1 MRIITTLFFLLLSG
15 TTLQAQIQ
23 KGSDMDGEA
32 ADDYSGCSVSMFD
45 ANTVAIGAYGNDGTG
60 NDAGHVRIYSFNGS
74 AWIQKGSD
82 IDGEATGDNSGFSVS
97 MPDAN
102 TVAIGA
108 SENDGSGSA
117 AGHVRIYSWN
127 GTMWVQKGND
137 IDGEASGDRS
147 GSSVSMPDANTV
159 AIGAPWNDGTANG
172 AGHVRIYSWNG
183 NAWVQKGLDI
193 DGEAASDNSGS
204 SVSMPDANTI
214 AIGAPWNNGTISA
227 AGQVRIY
234 SWDGGAWVQKGLDID
249 GEAADDRSGHSVS
262 MPDSNTVAIGAPW
275 NDGNGNNSGHVRI
288 YSWSG
293 SAWVLKG
300 SDING
305 EFALD
310 RSGSSVSMPDANTVA
325 IGAPWNN
332 GTGSNAGHVRIFSWN
347 GSTWQQ
353 KGNDMDGEATGDFS
367 GWSVSMPNVN
377 TVAIGAYL
385 NDGTGSNSGHV
396 RVYSFCTTSTAST
409 ISPIAC
415 NSYTSP
421 SGNYTWSN
429 SGSYLDTIPN
439 SAGCDSVITINLTI
453 HSVNDSV
460 TNTSPTLTASATGAT
475 YQWVDCNNTYNAING
490 ATGQSFTA
498 IVNGS
503 YAVIVTQNGCTD
515 TSDCET
521 VSNVGIIES
530 GIGNSFTLF
539 PNPTD
544 GAITINLGQ
553 TIDNLTVTVKN
564 ALGQEVYSRT
574 YNSVTKFELQLD
586 VTAGMYVVTLTS
598 QQKSLAHVKI
608 IKT

>member
-1 MRIITTLFFLLLSG
+1 MKIITTLFFLLLSG